1 MIFLRGHAPLLGR
14 EGVEIGHLV
23 GKEDLVAEMADIDQ
37 AERQAAMHRSELRVG
52 EMIVEPQQRLA
63 RALARAQHA
72 DLERRGAIE
81 GGDPVEKPRAVEHA
95 RAQMRAERL
104 GHARELAGAHHQV
117 ARRDA
122 AAVVQFQLD
131 QVRRAVAHRR
141 GGDRSHRQPIA
152 DQRIEMAGG
161 PDDIVVPFDAAHTP
175 AEMAELEQPAG
186 FLEIAGE
193 GEAAARIAWRGE
205 VAEEMMV
212 EVGAA
217 DQQAGLPCGA
227 GAPLDEPEA
236 RDRGA
241 LGLGVAPVAIGGGE
255 ADAAGTE
262 ADTGEIDGGD
272 RRLGDGFEDFG
283 GF

>member
-1 MIFLRGHAPLLGR
+1 
-14 EGVEIGHLV
+14 
-23 GKEDLVAEMADIDQ
+23 
-37 AERQAAMHRSELRVG
+37 
-52 EMIVEPQQRLA
+52 
-63 RALARAQHA
+63 
-72 DLERRGAIE
+72 
-81 GGDPVEKPRAVEHA
+81 
-95 RAQMRAERL
+95 
-104 GHARELAGAHHQV
+104 
-117 ARRDA
+117 
-122 AAVVQFQLD
+122 
-131 QVRRAVAHRR
+131 
-141 GGDRSHRQPIA
+141 
-152 DQRIEMAGG
+152 
-161 PDDIVVPFDAAHTP
+161 
-175 AEMAELEQPAG
+175 
-186 FLEIAGE
+186 
-193 GEAAARIAWRGE
+193 
-205 VAEEMMV
+205 MV